1 MMVLVVDGIE
11 ADLACCTMPDG
22 RSLDVPR
29 EWLPEEVR
37 EGDHL
42 HVSSDR
48 QGLVQF
54 SINVEATQAT
64 LAANTEALERLNA
77 SDSGGDVQL

>member
-1 MMVLVVDGIE
+1 MKVLIVEAIE
-11 ADLACCTMPDG
+11 HDLAICSMPDG

-29 EWLPEEVR
+29 AWLPEGLR

-42 HVSSDR
+42 DVASDG

-54 SINVEATQAT
+54 SLNREATRVA
-64 LAANTEALERLNA
+64 LEANTATLERLNA
-77 SDSGGDVQL
+77 NDPGGNVNL

>member
-1 MMVLVVDGIE
+1 VKVLIVDSIE
-11 ADLACCTMPDG
+11 HDLAICSMPDG

-29 EWLPEEVR
+29 AWLPEGVR

-42 HVSSDR
+42 DVVSDG

-54 SINVEATQAT
+54 SINREATQAA
-64 LAANTEALERLNA
+64 LEANTTSLERLNA
-77 SDSGGDVQL
+77 SDPGGNVNL